1 MKRFLFSTAA
11 LVIVGLSLGASPAHA
26 GHWAVT
32 LAGSCSGDENTYVF
46 ANNGPGNPYPYEGTT
61 LTFTSLTVSGSSY
74 AQGEQV
80 TNQYMNDRQAAGTLG
95 VQATFTWTHDSPGD
109 SSTPPSTVNVL
120 ESGYANSGGLDS
132 GQGDSELMQA
142 YDGFTYTYSG
152 YPGMSFQDPCQY
164 TNINSGY
171 PFRLS
176 TTTSQGSYVT
186 TNISIP
192 SGTTSFTLPART
204 VGLGLL
210 SNVGPTESG
219 PGGAMSYTASLDT
232 AADFTVSVA
241 AASTS
246 IGTSTTATVTVQSV
260 NGFAGT
266 VALSLVGQPTG
277 AVPTLPGS
285 GSTYQQALPYSLING
300 TSAAIDNPTGGTSGG
315 GSVEYGPTDAQEFAG
330 VGGTFSP
337 TSVTLTSGGSA
348 TTTLTLTSTA
358 GATGTYPIQVQGVY
372 TPGSGSAITRDG
384 FNTLNLH

>member
-11 LVIVGLSLGASPAHA
+11 LAIVGLSLGAGPAHA

-46 ANNGPGNPYPYEGTT
+46 ANNGPGNSYPYEGTT
-61 LTFTSLTVSGSSY
+61 LVFNSLIVSGSSF

-80 TNQYMNDRQAAGTLG
+80 VNQYMNDRQAAGTLG
-95 VQATFTWTHDSPGD
+95 VQATFTWTLDHPGD
-109 SSTPPSTVNVL
+109 TSTPPSTVNVL

-192 SGTTSFTLPART
+192 TGTTSFTLPVRT

-219 PGGAMSYTASLDT
+219 PGGTMSYTASLDT
-232 AADFTVSVA
+232 AADFTVTVA

-246 IGTSTTATVTVQSV
+246 IGTATTATVTVQSV

-266 VALSLVGQPTG
+266 VALSSSPNIARLWFYLSAGTALLADQRNVSRYRQSYRRHEWGRFGGIWPDRCS
-277 AVPTLPGS
+277 AVRWSRWDFLSHFRNSNKRWQRDLDTHPDIHRWGNGDLSDPSARG
-285 GSTYQQALPYSLING
+285 LYSRFWFG
-300 TSAAIDNPTGGTSGG
+300 HYS
-315 GSVEYGPTDAQEFAG
+315 
-330 VGGTFSP
+330 
-337 TSVTLTSGGSA
+337 
-348 TTTLTLTSTA
+348 
-358 GATGTYPIQVQGVY
+358 
-372 TPGSGSAITRDG
+372 
-384 FNTLNLH
+384 